1 MHPKLHIS
9 PPLLEKPAWLE
20 NYFRRP
26 DEEIWFVEVVRRV
39 KVGVIFNKGEVGD
52 GDFKLISDQNA
63 MRVEV
68 PNGKCPSNVRN
79 STPLRIWN
87 KMIFLSM
94 LPLFFKFF
102 ALQNVLFQIFGVV
115 IHFDFYEIL
124 IVIPHYLFVRVH
136 LHDVVVLV
144 FPAEQIEFKL
154 FVFSGIVFD
163 LYRSAHQMLFWF
175 LKPNYPK

>member
-1 MHPKLHIS
+1 
-9 PPLLEKPAWLE
+9 
-20 NYFRRP
+20 
-26 DEEIWFVEVVRRV
+26 
-39 KVGVIFNKGEVGD
+39 
-52 GDFKLISDQNA
+52 

-68 PNGKCPSNVRN
+68 PMANALRMYKIQRLENLKQNDFSFDVA
-79 STPLRIWN
+79 PL
-87 KMIFLSM
+87 
-94 LPLFFKFF
+94 FKFF

-163 LYRSAHQMLFWF
+163 LYRSAHQMLF
-175 LKPNYPK
+175 